1 MPSPALLLQS
11 NSELNR
17 KRTGFKKSQNNLK
30 DAPSAAS
37 MLNSFSHEELK
48 MIRKP
53 VSSTGNSKSGQ
64 KGWTPP
70 LAEFGLS
77 KSRKVEKVLFQ
88 KELGNEN
95 LEIVARWVSLFWA
108 TPVGCWWSRRRIGN
122 PPIVCVRVLPIWR
135 SVYYHSVC
143 CVGVFSGCIVCGCI
157 VCGCIV
163 CVSPVYCTV
172 YLCVGVLS
180 VCMRPGERSLNTSS

>member
-17 KRTGFKKSQNNLK
+17 KRTGFKKSQNNSN
-30 DAPSAAS
+30 DASSAAS

-64 KGWTPP
+64 KGWTPIGRVWP
-70 LAEFGLS
+70 IKEQE
-77 KSRKVEKVLFQ
+77 SRKGAVSERVRKREFRNCCTVGFTLLGHTGRLLVVQTSHWKPTNCLCACAADLAIGILSLCVL
-88 KELGNEN
+88 
-95 LEIVARWVSLFWA
+95 
-108 TPVGCWWSRRRIGN
+108 
-122 PPIVCVRVLPIWR
+122 
-135 SVYYHSVC
+135 
-143 CVGVFSGCIVCGCI
+143 SGCIVCGCI

-163 CVSPVYCTV
+163 CVSPEYCTV

-180 VCMRPGERSLNTSS
+180 VCTGERSLNTSS

>member
-17 KRTGFKKSQNNLK
+17 KRTGFKKSQNNSN
-30 DAPSAAS
+30 DASSAAS

-64 KGWTPP
+64 KGWTPIGRVWP
-70 LAEFGLS
+70 IKEQE
-77 KSRKVEKVLFQ
+77 SRKGAVSERVRKREFRNCCTVGFTLLGHTGRLLVVQTSHWKPTNCLCACAADLAIGILSLCVLC
-88 KELGNEN
+88 NS
-95 LEIVARWVSLFWA
+95 VVWVY
-108 TPVGCWWSRRRIGN
+108 C
-122 PPIVCVRVLPIWR
+122 VCVPGVL
-135 SVYYHSVC
+135 H
-143 CVGVFSGCIVCGCI
+143 CVS

-163 CVSPVYCTV
+163 CVHWRAIT
-172 YLCVGVLS
+172 
-180 VCMRPGERSLNTSS
+180 